1 MRTQFILANDSHSNF
16 SGQFTKTVYDNVIMK
31 ITRSKNFLA
40 KLSLFD
46 YHTISSPFLSG
57 PIVSRYMSEV
67 DQKLLKSAKK
77 EGSKLGID
85 LVGASE
91 MGGTEFFCTTIVN
104 AEGNFEILT
113 AAKDAMLEELTAS
126 VGVILVSAGV
136 PTLSAWCVVP
146 EDKADV
152 VPADEWLGTAVK
164 AVGGELHSGA
174 TKTHASAVI
183 NPKEGEFAIK
193 LKDAVIAAALNVLRA
208 KGKLAD
214 DSDSGDDI
222 CFGDDDLGNF

>member
-1 MRTQFILANDSHSNF
+1 MAQTN
-16 SGQFTKTVYDNVIMK
+16 
-31 ITRSKNFLA
+31 
-40 KLSLFD
+40 
-46 YHTISSPFLSG
+46 
-57 PIVSRYMSEV
+57 E
-67 DQKLLKSAKK
+67 KLLKSAKK
-77 EGSKLGID
+77 EGNKLGID

-104 AEGNFEILT
+104 AEGHFDLLT
-113 AAKDAMLEELTAS
+113 AAKDSMLEELTAS

-136 PTLSAWCVVP
+136 PTLSCWCVVP

-164 AVGGELHSGA
+164 AAGGELHEGA

-183 NPKEGEFAIK
+183 HPKEGEFAIK
-193 LKDAVIAAALNVLRA
+193 LKDTLIAAALNVLRA

-214 DSDSGDDI
+214 DSSDSGDEYI
-222 CFGDDDLGNF
+222 FGDDDLGNF